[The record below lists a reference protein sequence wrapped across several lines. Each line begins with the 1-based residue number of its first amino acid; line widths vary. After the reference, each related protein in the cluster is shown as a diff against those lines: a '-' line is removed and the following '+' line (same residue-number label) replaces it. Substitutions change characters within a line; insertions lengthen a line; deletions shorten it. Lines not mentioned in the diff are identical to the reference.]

1 MRSGFAFSA
10 FLDAKQLM
18 VPEVLEFTRPLVQ
31 GLDGLRVHLIEH
43 LAAVTSHPNET
54 DLAEYAKVLET
65 EGCSRPRVA
74 TMSPTGRSCGAR

>member
-1 MRSGFAFSA
+1 MRSGFAFGA
-10 FLDAKQLM
+10 FLDAKQLI

-31 GLDGLRVHLIEH
+31 GLDGLRVRLIEH

-54 DLAEYAKVLET
+54 DLA